1 MSEKVQIV
9 DELPLDRVPLFL
21 DVAQE
26 ALQGIVDGCSFREIP
41 SGEILLR
48 PESINLELFILLS
61 GRLLVYLEDLDSDP
75 VAMLEPGDVAGELS
89 VLDGKPTSAYVVAD
103 EHCRVMVMPREL
115 VWSLAT
121 VSHAAACNLLTILSG
136 RVRKADRTITEQM
149 LRERSFH
156 CYGTVD
162 ALTGMHNRYWLN
174 DMLARMVTRSI
185 RSGAPLAVMM
195 IDIDNFKEFDDSYG
209 HLCGDRAIHAVAQ
222 TILDHLRP
230 TVLTARYGGDE
241 FFVAIPGVAME
252 RALEIAERLREAI
265 AATEIPHS
273 PAPLAPVTVSI
284 GVAGVHPGQGV
295 DDVIAAADAA
305 LYRAKGFGRNSVSQ

>member
-1 MSEKVQIV
+1 MSEKMQIV
-9 DELPLDRVPLFL
+9 AEFPLDRVQLFR

-26 ALQGIVDGCSFREIP
+26 SLQGIVDGCDCREIA
-41 SGEILLR
+41 SGEILLW
-48 PESINLELFILLS
+48 PESINHELFILLS
-61 GRLLVYLEDLDSDP
+61 GRLRVHLEDLDSDP
-75 VAMLEPGDVAGELS
+75 VATLEPGEVAGELS

-103 EHCRVMVMPREL
+103 EPCRVMVMPREL

-174 DMLARMVTRSI
+174 DMLGRMVTRSV
-185 RSGAPLAVMM
+185 RSGTPLAVMM

-209 HLCGDRAIHAVAQ
+209 HLCGDRAIHTVAQ
-222 TILDHLRP
+222 TILDNLRP

-241 FFVAIPGVAME
+241 FFVAIPGVVVE
-252 RALEIAERLREAI
+252 QALEIAERLREAV
-265 AATEIPHS
+265 AGTEIPHS
-273 PAPLAPVTVSI
+273 PGPLPPVTVSI
-284 GVAGVHPGQGV
+284 GVAGVHPGQGI

-305 LYRAKGFGRNSVSQ
+305 LYRAKGLRRNSVSR

>member
-1 MSEKVQIV
+1 MSKMLQVV
-9 DELPLDRVPLFL
+9 DELPLDRVQLFR
-21 DVAQE
+21 DVSQE
-26 ALQGIVDGCSFREIP
+26 SLQGIIDSCDFRDLP
-41 SGEILLR
+41 SGQILLR
-48 PESINLELFILLS
+48 PENINHELFILLS
-61 GRLLVYLEDLDSDP
+61 GRLSVHLEDLDSDP
-75 VAMLEPGDVAGELS
+75 VAILEPGEVAGELS

-103 EHCRVMVMPREL
+103 EPCRVMVMPREL

-136 RVRKADRTITEQM
+136 RVRKADRTITDQM

-174 DMLARMVTRSI
+174 DMLGRMVTRSI
-185 RSGAPLAVMM
+185 RSGTPLAVMM

-222 TILDHLRP
+222 TILGHLRP

-241 FFVAIPGVAME
+241 FFVAIPGVVVGQ
-252 RALEIAERLREAI
+252 ALEIAERLREAI
-265 AATEIPHS
+265 AGTEIPSS
-273 PAPLAPVTVSI
+273 PAPLPPVTVSI
-284 GVAGVHPGQGV
+284 GVAGVNRGQGV

-305 LYRAKGFGRNSVSQ
+305 LYRAKALGRNSVSQ

>member
-1 MSEKVQIV
+1 MSKMMQVLG
-9 DELPLDRVPLFL
+9 ELPLERVQLFR
-21 DVAQE
+21 DVTRE
-26 ALQGIVDGCSFREIP
+26 SLQGIVDSCDLREIA

-48 PESINLELFILLS
+48 PESVNHELFILLA
-61 GRLLVYLEDLDSDP
+61 GRLRVHLKDLDSDP
-75 VAMLEPGDVAGELS
+75 VATLEPGEVAGELS
-89 VLDGKPTSAYVVAD
+89 VLDGKPTSAYVVVD
-103 EHCRVMVMPREL
+103 EPGRVMVMPREL

-136 RVRKADRTITEQM
+136 RVRQADRTITEQM

-174 DMLARMVTRSI
+174 DMLGRMVTRSI
-185 RSGAPLAVMM
+185 RSGTPLAVMM

-209 HLCGDRAIHAVAQ
+209 HLCGDRAIHTVAQ
-222 TILDHLRP
+222 TILDNLRP

-241 FFVAIPGVAME
+241 FFVAVPGVVVGQ
-252 RALEIAERLREAI
+252 ALEIAERLREAV
-265 AATEIPHS
+265 AATPIPHS

-284 GVAGVHPGQGV
+284 GVAGVSSGHGV

-305 LYRAKGFGRNSVSQ
+305 LYRAKALGRNRVSQ